1 MLVLARKRGQSII
14 IGDGIEVKILK
25 VDGGYVSVG
34 IEAPREISI
43 NRAELLDDFEPSGK
57 EGSSKESSDT
67 DAEEAIA
74 EVSENTDTVEPVAL

>member
-34 IEAPREISI
+34 IDAPREISI
-43 NRAELLDDFEPSGK
+43 NRAELLEGFEPSAA
-57 EGSSKESSDT
+57 EDSS
-67 DAEEAIA
+67 EEAGDTEAKAAPEADAA
-74 EVSENTDTVEPVAL
+74 EPLAH